1 MVHVTQEVQKQILRL
16 YLEQGRTQKSIA
28 DEFGIG
34 PSVVGRIIRDY
45 RKECQTNR
53 TEAENLRLMEENRK
67 LREENAELKK
77 EADFLKK
84 AMPIITTERA
94 GGPGQKRKRN
104 GSFR

>member
-45 RKECQTNR
+45 RKECQTNQ
-53 TEAENLRLMEENRK
+53 TEVENLRLMEENRK

-84 AMPIITTERA
+84 AAAFFAKETH
-94 GGPGQKRKRN
+94 
-104 GSFR
+104 